1 MVKQYNFDLIIDR
14 KKDYCRKWDKG
25 FIESKFGKIPDDFI
39 PLWIAE
45 MDFKTA
51 DVITER
57 FEEIVRHGMFG
68 YTYTYQSFYDACISW
83 QRKRHDVE
91 VDQSWLTLTYGTV
104 STIHYLL
111 QAFALPDDYII
122 MNTPVY
128 DPFALA
134 ASRNNIKYIC
144 NSLVVKDNRYYIDFE
159 MLEQQMLEYAPKVY
173 LFCSPHNPAGRIFTL
188 EEMNRVAQLCKKHNV
203 LLVVDEV
210 HSEHI
215 ISGIHYSGLKIDRE
229 YHDNLIILTSPNK
242 GFNIGGLK
250 TSYSIIPNKEIQ
262 NIFKKQLEKNSIT
275 SPNTFGIAGLVAA
288 YENGDQWLDQ
298 VTQYIK
304 GNYEYLCSFV
314 KEHLKTWKVMEM
326 EASYLA
332 WVDIQETGF
341 TATELVA
348 RFASKAGVIIEDG
361 THYVNDGENYLR
373 INLGTPRIHVENALN
388 RILIELS
395 KD

>member
-1 MVKQYNFDLIIDR
+1 MYKQYNFDLILDR

-25 FIESKFGKIPDDFI
+25 FVESKFGEIPDDFI

-51 DVITER
+51 DVILER
-57 FEEIVRHGMFG
+57 FEEIVKHGMFG
-68 YTYTYQSFYDACISW
+68 YTYTYQPFYDACINW
-83 QRKRHDVE
+83 QKRRHDVE
-91 VDQSWLTLTYGTV
+91 VNQEWLTLTYGTV

-111 QAFALPDDYII
+111 QAFASPEDYIV

-144 NSLVVKDNRYYIDFE
+144 NTLVVKDNRYYIDFE
-159 MLEQQMLEYAPKVY
+159 ALEQQMIEYRPKVY

-188 EEMNRVAQLCKKHNV
+188 EEMNHVAQLCKKYNV
-203 LLVVDEV
+203 LLVADEV

-215 ISGIHYSGLKIDRE
+215 ISGKHYSALKLDSN

-250 TSYSIIPNKEIQ
+250 TSYSIIPNEEIR
-262 NIFKKQLEKNSIT
+262 NTFKKQLEKNSIT

-298 VTQYIK
+298 VTEYIK
-304 GNYEYLCSFV
+304 GNYEYLLSFV
-314 KEHLKTWKVMEM
+314 NEHFKSWKVMKM
-326 EASYLA
+326 EASYLV
-332 WVDIQETGF
+332 WINIQETGF
-341 TATELVA
+341 TATELVK

-373 INLGTPRIHVENALN
+373 INLGTPRIHIENALN